1 MKYLKTYEG
10 ESIFTTM
17 KRMYKKEVGTYEEP
31 IFIYITIFDKTGF
44 IKNEWM
50 DTKVNK
56 YLMNILDVYFD
67 LNLLKDKSG
76 DVARFSVNKFDVN
89 KFDEVKDFLINE
101 VGLEFI
107 NLSDK
112 ENRKKEY
119 CFKGKM
125 SVNDLKNKI

>member
-31 IFIYITIFDKTGF
+31 IYIYITIFDKTGF

-56 YLMNILDVYFD
+56 YLMEVLDDKFN
-67 LNLLKDKSG
+67 LNFIKG
-76 DVARFSVNKFDVN
+76 SVNQLDVN
-89 KFDEVKDFLINE
+89 KFDEIKDFLTNE
-101 VGLEFI
+101 VGLQFMDFS
-107 NLSDK
+107 NK
-112 ENRKKEY
+112 KRKEY

>member
-10 ESIFTTM
+10 EGIFTTM

-31 IFIYITIFDKTGF
+31 IYIHITIFDKAGF

-56 YLMNILDVYFD
+56 YLMNTLDDKFN
-67 LNLLKDKSG
+67 LNFIKG
-76 DVARFSVNKFDVN
+76 SVNQLDVN
-89 KFDEVKDFLINE
+89 KFDEIKDFLTNE
-101 VGLEFI
+101 VGLQFMDFS
-107 NLSDK
+107 NK
-112 ENRKKEY
+112 KRKEY

>member
-10 ESIFTTM
+10 EGIFTTM

-31 IFIYITIFDKTGF
+31 IYIYITIFDKTGF

-56 YLMNILDVYFD
+56 YLMNTLDDEFD
-67 LNLLKDKSG
+67 LNFIRNKSG
-76 DVARFSVNKFDVN
+76 DVAGFSVNKFDVN
-89 KFDEVKDFLINE
+89 KFDEVKYFLINE
-101 VGLEFI
+101 VGLQFMDFS
-107 NLSDK
+107 NK
-112 ENRKKEY
+112 NRKEY

>member
-10 ESIFTTM
+10 EGIFTTM

-31 IFIYITIFDKTGF
+31 ITIFDKTGF

-56 YLMNILDVYFD
+56 YLMNTLDDEFD
-67 LNLLKDKSG
+67 LNFIRNKSG
-76 DVARFSVNKFDVN
+76 DVAGFSVNKFDVN
-89 KFDEVKDFLINE
+89 KFDEVKYFLINE
-101 VGLEFI
+101 VGLQFMDFS
-107 NLSDK
+107 NK
-112 ENRKKEY
+112 NRKEY

>member
-31 IFIYITIFDKTGF
+31 IFIWITIFDGKGF

-50 DTKVNK
+50 DTKVNQ
-56 YLMNILDVYFD
+56 YLMKVLDDKYNLD
-67 LNLLKDKSG
+67 LIKG
-76 DVARFSVNKFDVN
+76 SVNSLDVN
-89 KFDEVKDFLINE
+89 KFDDIKDFLTND

-107 NLSDK
+107 SLSDK
-112 ENRKKEY
+112 NKKKKEY

>member
-31 IFIYITIFDKTGF
+31 IYMYITIFDKTGF
-44 IKNEWM
+44 IKNEFM

-56 YLMNILDVYFD
+56 YLMNVLDDEFD
-67 LNLLKDKSG
+67 LNFIKG
-76 DVARFSVNKFDVN
+76 SVNQLDVN
-89 KFDEVKDFLINE
+89 KFDEIKDFLTNE
-101 VGLEFI
+101 VGLQFMDFS
-107 NLSDK
+107 NK
-112 ENRKKEY
+112 KRKEY

>member
-31 IFIYITIFDKTGF
+31 IYMYITIFDKTGF
-44 IKNEWM
+44 IKNEFM
-50 DTKVNK
+50 YTKVNK
-56 YLMNILDVYFD
+56 YLMNTLDDKFD
-67 LNLLKDKSG
+67 LNFIRNKSG
-76 DVARFSVNKFDVN
+76 DVAGFSVNKFDVN

-107 NLSDK
+107 NLCDK
-112 ENRKKEY
+112 RKKEY

>member
-1 MKYLKTYEG
+1 
-10 ESIFTTM
+10 
-17 KRMYKKEVGTYEEP
+17 MYKKEVGTYEEP
-31 IFIYITIFDKTGF
+31 IFIYITIFYETGF

-50 DTKVNK
+50 KTKVNK
-56 YLMNILDVYFD
+56 YLMNTLDVFFD
-67 LNLLKDKSG
+67 LKLLKNKSG
-76 DVARFSVNKFDVN
+76 DIAGCVNKFDVK
-89 KFDEVKDFLINE
+89 KFNLVKDFLINE

-112 ENRKKEY
+112 NKKKREY

>member
-10 ESIFTTM
+10 EGIFTTM

-31 IFIYITIFDKTGF
+31 IYIYITIFDKTGF

-56 YLMNILDVYFD
+56 YLMNTLDDEFN
-67 LNLLKDKSG
+67 LNFIRNKSG
-76 DVARFSVNKFDVN
+76 DVAGFSVNKFDVN
-89 KFDEVKDFLINE
+89 KFDEVKYFLINE
-101 VGLEFI
+101 VGLQFMDFS
-107 NLSDK
+107 NK
-112 ENRKKEY
+112 NRKEY

>member
-31 IFIYITIFDKTGF
+31 IYMYITIFDKTGF
-44 IKNEWM
+44 IKNEFM

-56 YLMNILDVYFD
+56 YLMNTLDDKFD
-67 LNLLKDKSG
+67 LNFIRNKSG
-76 DVARFSVNKFDVN
+76 DVAGFSVNKFDVN

-107 NLSDK
+107 NLCDK
-112 ENRKKEY
+112 RKKEY

>member
-31 IFIYITIFDKTGF
+31 IYMYITIFDKTGF
-44 IKNEWM
+44 IKNEFM

-56 YLMNILDVYFD
+56 YLMNVLDDEFD
-67 LNLLKDKSG
+67 LNFIRNKSG
-76 DVARFSVNKFDVN
+76 DVAGFSVNQLDVN
-89 KFDEVKDFLINE
+89 KFDEIKDFLTNE
-101 VGLEFI
+101 VGLQFMDFS
-107 NLSDK
+107 NK
-112 ENRKKEY
+112 KRKEY